1 MTTQRL
7 IQNFRHGRGIL
18 WAGGDFNA
26 DVLER
31 TLVRLGLSLVRIE
44 TVDLSTLD
52 NGRDILFVD
61 ADQPI
66 SPAMLLETG
75 SSLPR
80 APVIGI
86 VGVEAPS
93 RLKLL
98 AEAGATAIL
107 RKPIQPTSVYSVLF
121 LGVNTYRRLR
131 AAELRIADHDRKRR
145 GRRFIVKP
153 VVALMQA
160 RGLGD
165 DEILPRGIS
174 GLILRE
180 RA

>member
-1 MTTQRL
+1 
-7 IQNFRHGRGIL
+7 
-18 WAGGDFNA
+18 
-26 DVLER
+26 
-31 TLVRLGLSLVRIE
+31 
-44 TVDLSTLD
+44 
-52 NGRDILFVD
+52 
-61 ADQPI
+61 
-66 SPAMLLETG
+66 MLLETG